1 MGSMAVA
8 VLSLN
13 GKAQVALRASVN
25 AGGDHNGE
33 EDKPEMQLQ
42 LEQVPQPG
50 GGAGDVSVGEATRE
64 VMALLGALVRVKISD
79 GRVVV
84 GHFHCF
90 DKHQNVI
97 VKDAREYP
105 PLRARPPPAK
115 GKDKAEKTRAEAEEE
130 VADEDAHFAGIAA
143 TKRAIGGR
151 ALGMVLVPGKHI
163 VYMKVLPST
172 VSQTQ
177 GRRL

>member
-1 MGSMAVA
+1 MALA

-13 GKAQVALRASVN
+13 GKAQVALRASVS
-25 AGGDHNGE
+25 AGGEQDE
-33 EDKPEMQLQ
+33 EKPQLQ

-105 PLRARPPPAK
+105 PLRARAPPAK
-115 GKDKAEKTRAEAEEE
+115 GKDKTEKSKAEAEQEA
-130 VADEDAHFAGIAA
+130 ADEDAHFAGVAA

-151 ALGMVLVPGKHI
+151 TLGMVLVPGKHI